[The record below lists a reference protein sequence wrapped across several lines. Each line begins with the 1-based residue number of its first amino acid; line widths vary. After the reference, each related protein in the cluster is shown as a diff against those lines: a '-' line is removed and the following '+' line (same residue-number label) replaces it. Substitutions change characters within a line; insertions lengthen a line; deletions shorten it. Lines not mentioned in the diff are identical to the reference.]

1 MATEKNSYL
10 RAIRE
15 VEGGH
20 PGLERLIGALGVHA
34 TDLFKDKDSVL
45 RKFRRIGQTGLPQ
58 EGYHG
63 RGIGIPS
70 VLPYTNGLRY
80 THFELS
86 VPASEGNNGRLRRL
100 YAKSSR
106 ISAGVGMAAETLM
119 VRSSQLVLYSRPKYA
134 TLGEELAL
142 QIDVDSDEATI
153 LDEQNTLINYGVRE
167 VGAGH
172 DIAGPYRPLPLVV
185 PIAFLPKKLQ
195 SAADYVDH
203 RDQLIDE
210 VNAYVPEKSFE
221 LGRIVWQTKS

>member
-1 MATEKNSYL
+1 MAAEKNSYL

-20 PGLERLIGALGVHA
+20 PGLERLIGALGDHA
-34 TDLFKDKDSVL
+34 IDLFEDKDSVL
-45 RKFRRIGQTGLPQ
+45 RKTSRLGQTGALQ
-58 EGYHG
+58 AGYHG

-80 THFELS
+80 THFEIS
-86 VPASEGNNGRLRRL
+86 VPPSEGNNGRLRRL

-106 ISAGVGMAAETLM
+106 ISAGVGMAAESLM
-119 VRSSQLVLYSRPKYA
+119 VRSSQLVLYTRPKYA
-134 TLGEELAL
+134 NLGEELAL
-142 QIDVDSDEATI
+142 QIDTNSSEATI
-153 LDEQNTLINYGVRE
+153 LDEQNALINNAVRG

-172 DIAGPYRPLPLVV
+172 DSTRPYSPLPLVI

-195 SAADYVDH
+195 SAAEYVDH

-210 VNAYVPEKSFE
+210 VSAYVPEKSFE

>member
-1 MATEKNSYL
+1 MTAEKNSYL

-20 PGLERLIGALGVHA
+20 PGLERLIGALGDHA
-34 TDLFKDKDSVL
+34 IDLFEDKDSVL
-45 RKFRRIGQTGLPQ
+45 RKTSRFGQTGLPQ
-58 EGYHG
+58 EGYRG

-86 VPASEGNNGRLRRL
+86 GPPSEGYNGKLRRL
-100 YAKSSR
+100 YSKSGR
-106 ISAGVGMAAETLM
+106 ISAGVGMAAEALV
-119 VRSSQLVLYSRPKYA
+119 VRSSQLVLYTRPKYA
-134 TLGEELAL
+134 NLGEELAL
-142 QIDVDSDEATI
+142 QIDAPSDEATI
-153 LDEQNTLINYGVRE
+153 LDEQNALINSAVRA

-172 DIAGPYRPLPLVV
+172 DITGPYHPLPLVI

-195 SAADYVDH
+195 SAAEYADH

-210 VNAYVPEKSFE
+210 VNAYVPAKTFE